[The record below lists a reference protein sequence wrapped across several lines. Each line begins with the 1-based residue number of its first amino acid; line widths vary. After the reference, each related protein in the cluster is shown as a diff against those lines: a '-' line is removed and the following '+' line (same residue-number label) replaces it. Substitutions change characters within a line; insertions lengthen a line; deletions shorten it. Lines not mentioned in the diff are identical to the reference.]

1 MIRICRRGLLLTLFG
16 ALLVSLLQ
24 CGKASLSR
32 GPVPEAILKLAQ
44 QHVVARV
51 GEDAFERYFTY
62 DDSAS
67 AHVFPRQKDSDS
79 TQPYYVVMYALKIDA
94 VPEYDRRAIIR
105 LDENGHLLQEPHGVP
120 DCVKDPS
127 ECEFKI
133 NETEARRIAAA
144 AGLKPGIRDW
154 HAQFLWHPDLG
165 YIWAVESLLDK
176 DSRRW
181 VGESLLID
189 ANTGEVL
196 DRKKWSHSPPLRVI
210 RDDT

>member
-1 MIRICRRGLLLTLFG
+1 MVRICRRGLLPTLLG
-16 ALLVSLLQ
+16 ALLASLPQ
-24 CGKASLSR
+24 CGKASIGR
-32 GPVPEAILKLAQ
+32 GPVPETILKVAQ

-51 GEDAFERYFTY
+51 GGDAFERYFTY

-67 AHVFPRQKDSDS
+67 AHVFLRQESSDS
-79 TQPYYVVMYALKIDA
+79 PHSYYVVMYELKIDA
-94 VPEYDRRAIIR
+94 APDYDRPAIIK
-105 LDENGHLLQEPHGVP
+105 LDEDGHLLQEPYGVP

-127 ECEFKI
+127 ECQFDV
-133 NETEARRIAAA
+133 TEAAAITIAAD

-154 HAQFLWHPDLG
+154 HAQFLWHPELG
-165 YIWAVESLLDK
+165 YIWAVESLLEK

-181 VGESLLID
+181 IGESLLID

-196 DRKKWSHSPPLRVI
+196 DRRNWSHSPPLQVI